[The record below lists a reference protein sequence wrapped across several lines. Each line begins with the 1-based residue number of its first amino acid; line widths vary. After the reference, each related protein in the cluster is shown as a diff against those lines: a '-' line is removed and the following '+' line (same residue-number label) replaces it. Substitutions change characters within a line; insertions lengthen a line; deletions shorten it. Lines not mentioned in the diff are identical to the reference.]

1 MEFKLLTP
9 TDKYHS
15 ALVEL
20 YIHCFSSGISE
31 QHIDSNELNAYI
43 SKIEEIGISVL
54 ALENGLI
61 AGAIL
66 GYQLSEDTDLP
77 DKIRENYKPEQCLYI
92 AELMVSENFRG
103 RGIGGKLIDKLITS
117 EECSEYSDAF
127 IRVWGQNVTALQ
139 LYRKNGFADKAT
151 IQQNKRRANG
161 TDTFEM
167 TKIYLHKKLHD

>member
-1 MEFKLLTP
+1 MEYQILTSS
-9 TDKYHS
+9 HNFHR
-15 ALVEL
+15 ALIDL
-20 YIHCFSSGISE
+20 YVQCFSTGISE
-31 QHIDSNELNAYI
+31 QYIDVEELKAYI
-43 SKIEEIGISVL
+43 SKIEEKGISVL
-54 ALENGLI
+54 ALENGHI

-77 DKIRENYKPEQCLYI
+77 DSIRENFKPDQCLYI

-103 RGIGGKLIDKLITS
+103 RGIGGKLIEKLITS
-117 EECSEYSDAF
+117 EECNAYTDAF
-127 IRVWGQNVTALQ
+127 IRVWDQNFTALQ

-151 IQQNKRRANG
+151 IQQTKRKPDR